1 MFATG
6 QQPVLIRL
14 AKRHERVFIV
24 AYADNIFL
32 VGDVESCFQL
42 TTELIPAMSEDLDLD
57 IQLNSSWVHVPA
69 WAHMTSTPDIYDDI
83 LAKFPSLRGLPV
95 QLNGAKVLGCPLGSP
110 AYTRA
115 ETDKLASN
123 IISLY
128 DKIRD
133 VPDGRI
139 HFQLVKFCIHTK
151 FQYILRCLPP
161 AATMEAATRLD
172 AAACGAVMTYGGCLL
187 QTTPT

>member
-1 MFATG
+1 
-6 QQPVLIRL
+6 
-14 AKRHERVFIV
+14 
-24 AYADNIFL
+24 
-32 VGDVESCFQL
+32 
-42 TTELIPAMSEDLDLD
+42 MSEDLDLN

-115 ETDKLASN
+115 ETDKLASS

-128 DKIRD
+128 HKIRD

-161 AATMEAATRLD
+161 AATTEAATRLD
-172 AAACGAVMTYGGCLL
+172 VAACGAVMTYGGWPDPDDPNMTETPAFGRGKTKL
-187 QTTPT
+187 QLPHEFGGFGLISLAHVANS